1 MSRLREALGNLP
13 DAVFAD
19 VHESDD
25 AYLYVVDVA
34 GVTPAD
40 VDVRVAG
47 RSVVVDA
54 HRLKSVPDG
63 FDYRREDRSLFLDVE
78 LPLPTDAT
86 GDGAEASVDD
96 GVLEIRLPKA
106 DEAGQHV
113 PVEG

>member
-13 DAVFAD
+13 DAVFVD
-19 VHESDD
+19 VHERDD

-34 GVTPAD
+34 GVTAAD
-40 VDVRVAG
+40 VDVRVTG

-54 HRLKSVPDG
+54 HRRKPVPDG

-78 LPLPTDAT
+78 LPLPVDAT
-86 GDGAEASVDD
+86 GDGAEASVSD
-96 GVLEIRLPKA
+96 GVLEVRLPKRSGP
-106 DEAGQHV
+106 GQRV